1 MRTKPDDIIMHTVT
15 KLAIFI
21 ILAFAVF
28 LFLAGHHRPGGGFV
42 GGLTVASGIV
52 LLLLVF
58 DMKTVKAGL
67 PVDYKVM
74 AFTGLLIAVATGFG
88 GVIFGKPFLSQAFG
102 YVDLPLFGDT
112 EFATAVIFDTGVAL
126 AVLGTA
132 LSIIFTISGD
142 VNTWKR

>member
-1 MRTKPDDIIMHTVT
+1 MRYKSDDIILRTVT

-28 LFLAGHHRPGGGFV
+28 LFLAGHHNPGGGFV
-42 GGLTVASGIV
+42 GGLTVASAIV

-58 DMKTVKAGL
+58 DMKTVKDGL

-74 AFTGLLIAVATGFG
+74 AFAGLLIAVTTGLGGMVFG
-88 GVIFGKPFLSQAFG
+88 QPFLSQAFG
-102 YVDLPLFGDT
+102 HIDLPLFGDT

-142 VNTWKR
+142 IHTWKR